1 MLTDLLLTGLLDGAR
16 IGVAA
21 LGFALIFYTTKELH
35 FAYGALLAACGYLYY
50 SLVVDQGLPALVAA
64 PIALAFGAA
73 VGAAIQRWL
82 YRRLA
87 DHLAVLLFS
96 FGMAIILENVLHIIF
111 GPTDKVLPAGPL
123 TQTVSVLGTQLRMI
137 DLVTVA
143 IFLVV
148 FAGLWYMLERRQI
161 GLAIR
166 AVMRDSTMSDLVGIR
181 TGRIKVFAYALGSAI
196 GATAGLIAV
205 TREGVRPGSGFDV
218 MLFAFIATLL
228 GGGKLSHV
236 ALWSVALGLF
246 MGLVAWPFPTELQTL
261 FAFFAMLAYLVVRSL
276 DLSSLRRRR
285 PARPA
290 KPDKPAKPVDRTEVS
305 A

>member
-35 FAYGALLAACGYLYY
+35 FAYGAILAACGYLYY
-50 SLVVDQGLPALVAA
+50 SLVVDQGLPLLLAA
-64 PIALAFGAA
+64 PLALAFGAV
-73 VGAAIQRWL
+73 VGAVIQRWL
-82 YRRLA
+82 YRRLN

-96 FGMAIILENVLHIIF
+96 FGMAIILENVLHIMF
-111 GPTDKVLPAGPL
+111 GPTDKVLPAGAL
-123 TQTVSVLGTQLRMI
+123 TRTVSVAGTPLRVI

-143 IFLVV
+143 VFLVV
-148 FAGLWYMLERRQI
+148 WAGLWHMLERQQI

-181 TGRIKVFAYALGSAI
+181 TGRIKVLAYALGSAI
-196 GATAGLIAV
+196 GAVAGLIAV
-205 TREGVRPGSGFDV
+205 TRSGVRPGSGFDV

-228 GGGKLSHV
+228 GAGKLTNV
-236 ALWSVALGLF
+236 AAWSLALGLF

-261 FAFFAMLAYLVVRSL
+261 FAFFAMLIYLVVRSL
-276 DLSSLRRRR
+276 DVRSLRRPRLRR
-285 PARPA
+285 AE
-290 KPDKPAKPVDRTEVS
+290 DRTGVS

>member
-50 SLVVDQGLPALVAA
+50 SLVVEHGLPPIVVA
-64 PIALAFGAA
+64 PLALAFGAL
-73 VGAAIQRWL
+73 VGALIQRWL
-82 YRRLA
+82 YRRLN

-96 FGMAIILENVLHIIF
+96 FGLAIILENALHIVF
-111 GPTDKVLPAGPL
+111 GPTDKVIPAGPL
-123 TQTVSVLGTQLRMI
+123 TRTVLLLGTPLRVI

-143 IFLVV
+143 VFLLVW
-148 FAGLWYMLERRQI
+148 AGLWYMLERRPI

-166 AVMRDSTMSDLVGIR
+166 AVMRDPVMSDLVGIR

-196 GATAGLIAV
+196 GATAGLISV

-228 GGGKLSHV
+228 GAGRLTHV
-236 ALWSVALGLF
+236 AAWSVALGLF

-261 FAFFAMLAYLVVRSL
+261 FAFFAMLLYLVVRSY
-276 DLSSLRRRR
+276 DLSTLRRRR
-285 PARPA
+285 PSVPKDAA
-290 KPDKPAKPVDRTEVS
+290 EVS

>member
-35 FAYGALLAACGYLYY
+35 FAYGALLAAGGYLYY
-50 SLVVDQGLPALVAA
+50 SLVVDQGLPLLLAA
-64 PIALAFGAA
+64 VIALAASALIG
-73 VGAAIQRWL
+73 GLIQRFL
-82 YRRLA
+82 YRRLD

-96 FGMAIILENVLHIIF
+96 FGMAIILENLLHIYY
-111 GPTDKVLPAGPL
+111 GPTDKVMPPGDL
-123 TQTVSVLGTQLRMI
+123 TATVSLFGTPLRVI
-137 DLVTVA
+137 DLVTVG

-148 FAGLWYMLERRQI
+148 WTGLWHMLERRQI

-181 TGRIKVFAYALGSAI
+181 TGRIKVFAYTLGSAI
-196 GATAGLIAV
+196 GAVAGLIAV
-205 TREGVRPGSGFDV
+205 TRSGVRPGSGFDL

-228 GGGKLSHV
+228 GAGKLSHV
-236 ALWSVALGLF
+236 AAWSLALGLF

-261 FAFFAMLAYLVVRSL
+261 FAFFAMLVYLVVRSA
-276 DLSSLRRRR
+276 DFSSLRRRR
-285 PARPA
+285 PTM
-290 KPDKPAKPVDRTEVS
+290 KPDRKEAS